1 MLASLILFKRP
12 LSMDVIDK
20 LDERDKAARKSTWRS
35 WWSLSSKSSKTATSG
50 KEDVPKK
57 YYAKSLRLTSEQL
70 VISNY

>member
-1 MLASLILFKRP
+1 MLASLILFKQP
-12 LSMDVIDK
+12 LSMDIIDK

-50 KEDVPKK
+50 KDVPKK